1 MAWDIAV
8 AGTFHRD
15 DVTTPRG
22 RVESFGG
29 SAAYFAL
36 AAARYARVF
45 VNGIAGRDARDAYQT
60 MFAGQ
65 RIDRSGLVISSR
77 PTFFWHVVHDFERWV
92 TATESAEEGCD
103 PDWVPTLLPAARDA
117 QVLFLASMRPGL
129 QRAVLEQ
136 SGARLIATDSMKL
149 YIATQP
155 AEVRSLI
162 HASDVLLLA
171 ADELALLSGGEEWR
185 QAARSLCGTGR
196 LRCVVVK
203 RGPLGASC
211 VTASGIVEMAA
222 EPVEEVVDPTGAG
235 DALAGGFLGWC
246 AMHERDDDD
255 HFVDAL
261 REGVRCAAGAVAT
274 FGTAGLQV
282 RLTA

>member
-22 RVESFGG
+22 RAESFGG

-45 VNGIAGRDARDAYQT
+45 VNGIAGSDARDAYQT
-60 MFAGQ
+60 MFEGQ
-65 RIDRSGLVISSR
+65 PIDRSGLVISSR
-77 PTFFWHVVHDFERWV
+77 PTFHWHVAHDFERWV
-92 TATESAEEGCD
+92 TASEAAEEGCD
-103 PDWVPTLLPAARDA
+103 PDWIPTLPLAARDA
-117 QVLFLASMRPGL
+117 QVLFLASMRPDL

-136 SGARLIATDSMKL
+136 SSARLIAVDSMKL
-149 YIATQP
+149 FIATQP

-162 HASDVLLLA
+162 KASDVLLLT
-171 ADELALLSGGEEWR
+171 ADEVALLSGGEEWR

-211 VTASGIVEMAA
+211 VTASGIVEVAA

-246 AMHERDDDD
+246 AMRERDDDD

-274 FGTAGLQV
+274 FGTAGLQTS
-282 RLTA
+282 LTA

>member
-15 DVTTPRG
+15 DVTTPHG
-22 RVESFGG
+22 RQESFGG

-45 VNGIAGRDARDAYQT
+45 VTGIAGSDAEKTYRA
-60 MFAGQ
+60 MFEGLP
-65 RIDRSGLVISSR
+65 IDSVGLVISSR
-77 PTFFWHVVHDFERWV
+77 PTFVWHVVHDFDRW
-92 TATESAEEGCD
+92 ATSSESAEEGCD
-103 PDWVPTLLPAARDA
+103 PEWVPSLTQAARDA
-117 QVLFLASMRPGL
+117 RALFLASLRPEL

-136 SGARLIATDSMKL
+136 SNARLIAIDSMKL
-149 YIATQP
+149 FIAAQP
-155 AEVRSLI
+155 ETVRGLI
-162 HASDVLLLA
+162 ETSDVLFLT
-171 ADELALLSGGEEWR
+171 ADELELLTGETEWR
-185 QAARSLCGTGR
+185 RAARSLCGKRR

-211 VTASGIVEMAA
+211 FTSGGSVDVAA
-222 EPVEEVVDPTGAG
+222 EPVAEVVDPTGAG

-246 AMHERDDDD
+246 AQHERDDDD

-274 FGTAGLQV
+274 FGTAGLRV
-282 RLTA
+282 RLIA

>member
-8 AGTFHRD
+8 AGTFHHD
-15 DVTTPRG
+15 DVTTPHG
-22 RVESFGG
+22 RAESFGG

-36 AAARYARVF
+36 AAARYTRVF
-45 VNGIAGRDARDAYQT
+45 VNGIAGSDARETYQA
-60 MFAGQ
+60 MFEGLPV
-65 RIDRSGLVISSR
+65 DSSGLAISDR
-77 PTFFWHVVHDFERWV
+77 PTFVWHVVHDFDHWV
-92 TATESAEEGCD
+92 TASESADPGCD
-103 PDWVPTLLPAARDA
+103 PEWVPSLASAARDA
-117 QVLFLASMRPGL
+117 QALFLASLRPEL

-136 SGARLIATDSMKL
+136 SRARLIAVDSMKL
-149 YIATQP
+149 FIRTQP
-155 AEVRSLI
+155 AEVLSLVE
-162 HASDVLLLA
+162 ASDVLFLT
-171 ADELALLSGGEEWR
+171 ADELALLSGQPEWR
-185 QAARSLCGTGR
+185 QAARSLCGRGR

-211 VTASGIVEMAA
+211 VTASAIVDVAA
-222 EPVEEVVDPTGAG
+222 EPVEQVVDPTGAG

-246 AMHERDDDD
+246 AIHERDHDE

-282 RLTA
+282 HLTA